1 MLIWDVIYIKVMKLS
16 DLFIY
21 VFFCKVLLYIYIIFI
36 VKKLKSDKNKII
48 CKRWFF
54 VNEVV

>member
-1 MLIWDVIYIKVMKLS
+1 MKLS

-21 VFFCKVLLYIYIIFI
+21 VSFCKVLLYIYITSI

-48 CKRWFF
+48 CKR
-54 VNEVV
+54 